1 MKKILLLAVL
11 LLPCVPS
18 LVAGIQSQR
27 ESNRERKFQMLK
39 PRFQKW
45 CLANGYSYYNLSKA
59 KLDVIWGDIWSE
71 TDDFMFACDSVD
83 SILRVENNILNNP

>member
-27 ESNRERKFQMLK
+27 ESSRERKLQMLE
-39 PRFQKW
+39 PRFKKW

-59 KLDVIWGDIWSE
+59 ELDVIWGDVWSE
-71 TDDFMFACDSVD
+71 TDDFINAIDSVD
-83 SILRVENNILNNP
+83 SVLNVNNNILNNP

>member
-27 ESNRERKFQMLK
+27 DHNRERKLQMLE
-39 PRFQKW
+39 PRFERW
-45 CLANGYSYYNLSKA
+45 CLANGISYYNLTTKE
-59 KLDVIWGDIWSE
+59 LDVVWGDQWSE
-71 TDDFMFACDSVD
+71 TDDFINAVDSVD
-83 SILRVENNILNNP
+83 SILRVDNNILNNP

>member
-18 LVAGIQSQR
+18 LVAGISSQA
-27 ESNRERKFQMLK
+27 ETNRERRLQMLE

-45 CLANGYSYYNLSKA
+45 CLANGISYYNLTTKE
-59 KLDVIWGDIWSE
+59 LDVVWGDQWCE
-71 TDDFMFACDSVD
+71 TDDFINAVDSVD
-83 SILRVENNILNNP
+83 SILRVDNNIINNP